1 MSKLLAASEQLVELN
16 EKLEVQKVAVTEKT
30 EACETLLEEITT
42 KTNQANEKKRMAVGK
57 KSEIAEEKVKIAKEK
72 VRNYAVVSSNVHKIC
87 EILQKRRDMIF
98 VKFSTIVNLNRRS

>member
-72 VRNYAVVSSNVHKIC
+72 VRNFSFRVYFVSSIVQTIC
-87 EILQKRRDMIF
+87 KILQKHEMR
-98 VKFSTIVNLNRRS
+98 